1 MHEVERGHP
10 AGDYKTRFLSKKESK
25 DNSILLKVCCYCCIA
40 LVSLQHREIVTVM
53 DGNTCSLY
61 SY

>member
-25 DNSILLKVCCYCCIA
+25 DNSILLKESDKHGSA
-40 LVSLQHREIVTVM
+40 
-53 DGNTCSLY
+53 
-61 SY
+61 